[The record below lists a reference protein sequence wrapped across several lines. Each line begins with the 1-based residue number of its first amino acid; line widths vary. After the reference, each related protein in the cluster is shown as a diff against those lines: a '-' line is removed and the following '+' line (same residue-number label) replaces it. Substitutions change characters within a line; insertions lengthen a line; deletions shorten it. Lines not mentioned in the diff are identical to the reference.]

1 MKISINMTRKDLFT
15 FSVYNSFSGMS
26 GLFNVIWTV
35 VWIAAFVVSFSVPQY
50 QLVHRFAMIF
60 CAMLF
65 TVIQPC
71 VIWRRTGRQAKTDAF
86 KQTIYLTLGEKI
98 LVEQAEAS
106 GEIEWKQVRKVV
118 RLKSMY
124 ILDMGYGR
132 AYLLPNASVE
142 GREEELIAVLREK
155 LPKTK
160 MKGLKA

>member
-1 MKISINMTRKDLFT
+1 
-15 FSVYNSFSGMS
+15 
-26 GLFNVIWTV
+26 
-35 VWIAAFVVSFSVPQY
+35 
-50 QLVHRFAMIF
+50 MIF

-71 VIWRRTGRQAKTDAF
+71 VIWRRTGKQAKTEAF
-86 KQTIYLTLGEKI
+86 NKTIHLTLGDKI
-98 LVEQAEAS
+98 FVEQAEAS

-142 GREEELIAVLREK
+142 GREEELIAVLKEK

-160 MKGLKA
+160 TKGLKA